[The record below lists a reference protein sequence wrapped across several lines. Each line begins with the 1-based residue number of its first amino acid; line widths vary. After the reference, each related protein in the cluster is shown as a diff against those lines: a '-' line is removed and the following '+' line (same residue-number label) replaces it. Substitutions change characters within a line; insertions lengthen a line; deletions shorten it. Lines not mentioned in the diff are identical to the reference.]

1 MTSNRKMNENELD
14 FLKEEK
20 DGSVVF
26 TCEKAEIQFPEE
38 YIDHKIAEISGKDV
52 RIFGLFEIKI
62 YDNLDDST
70 KPRNV
75 FFKHV
80 GKIVTCPS
88 IISDVR
94 IKGDDNKYILLTFK
108 KGDAFI
114 KNKNITVDSTVASTM
129 LNVMTLG
136 YFPNMMP
143 YEEIAHYWADVSAY
157 NGVALDAMSS
167 SSIELIVSDLMRDP
181 KNVAKS
187 FRTKLKADPK
197 TSRYGYKA
205 INIKY
210 LPRYTSV
217 FSSLTAGDPKNNI
230 ISMISRLRSG
240 QGQLTS
246 PVEEAIL

>member
-1 MTSNRKMNENELD
+1 MPIFNKMSEKELD

-38 YIDHKIAEISGKDV
+38 YIDHKIAEISGKDI
-52 RIFGLFEIKI
+52 RIFGLFEIKV
-62 YDNLDDST
+62 YDSIDEGT
-70 KPRNV
+70 KPRHV

-80 GKIVTCPS
+80 GMIMTCPS

-114 KNKNITVDSTVASTM
+114 KNKNIVIDSTVASTM

-136 YFPNMMP
+136 YFPNVMP
-143 YEEIAHYWADVSAY
+143 YEEIARYWVDVSAY
-157 NGVALDAMSS
+157 NGVALDAMSA

-181 KNVAKS
+181 RNIARP
-187 FRTKLKADPK
+187 FRSKLKEDPK
-197 TSRYGYKA
+197 SSRYGYKA
-205 INIKY
+205 INIRF

-230 ISMISRLRSG
+230 ISMITRLRG
-240 QGQLTS
+240 GGKQLTS